1 MVDESKPTSTTFIVS
16 RYDPSH
22 WRSVLATT
30 NQAEAEAMLKT
41 LGELGRIETFSP
53 RKKRK

>member
-1 MVDESKPTSTTFIVS
+1 MSDEPKPTRSTFIVS
-16 RYDPSH
+16 RYDPPL
-22 WRSVLATT
+22 WRTVLATT
-30 NQAEAEAMLKT
+30 NKAEAEAMLKT